1 MKKLELKQIIKEEI
15 GKILKEATNTFATA
29 ALELVNIAEPMVKG
43 GGYVDDMRPE
53 RRKSANI
60 KTADQLSDFYY
71 NIKEMLAGSADLKS
85 NKMFVMKAKEIIV
98 DKYKLSITDENGF
111 PMKFK

>member
-1 MKKLELKQIIKEEI
+1 MNHSQLRQIIKEEI
-15 GKILKEATNTFATA
+15 SKALNKATNKYSAA

-43 GGYVDDMRPE
+43 GGYIDNLRSE
-53 RRKSANI
+53 RRKAANV

-71 NIKEMLAGSADLKS
+71 ELNETLAEAGGTDSVKFPKE
-85 NKMFVMKAKEIIV
+85 AKKIVV
-98 DKYKLSITDENGF
+98 DKYKLSITDEYGF

>member
-1 MKKLELKQIIKEEI
+1 MKHSELKQIIKEEI
-15 GKILKEATNTFATA
+15 SKVLKEATNTFAAA

>member
-1 MKKLELKQIIKEEI
+1 MKKSELKQIIKEEI
-15 GKILKEATNTFATA
+15 SKVLKETTNPFAAA

-43 GGYVDDMRPE
+43 GGYIDDMRSE
-53 RRKSANI
+53 RRKAANV

-71 NIKEMLAGSADLKS
+71 DLKETLSGSADLKN
-85 NKMFVMKAKEIIV
+85 NKMFTMKAKEVIN
-98 DKYKLSITDENGF
+98 KYKLSITDENGF

>member
-1 MKKLELKQIIKEEI
+1 MKKSELKQIIKEEI
-15 GKILKEATNTFATA
+15 SKVLKEATNTFAAA

-43 GGYVDDMRPE
+43 GGYIDDMRPE

-71 NIKEMLAGSADLKS
+71 SLKEMLAGSADLKN
-85 NKMFVMKAKEIIV
+85 NKLFVIKAKEIIV